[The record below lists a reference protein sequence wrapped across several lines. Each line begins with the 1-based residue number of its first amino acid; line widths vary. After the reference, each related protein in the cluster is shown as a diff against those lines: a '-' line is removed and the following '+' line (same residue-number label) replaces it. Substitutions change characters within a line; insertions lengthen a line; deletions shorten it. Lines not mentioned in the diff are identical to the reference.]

1 MKTKIYF
8 PALIVLLLGFFGCKQ
23 DKKEPIS
30 EELGGIE
37 DYKYDYTD
45 WSDYLGGPDRNHY
58 STLSQITPENV
69 SKLKVAWTYTT
80 EESGQMQMNPII
92 ADGILYGVT
101 ADLKAI
107 ALNAK
112 TGEEIWKFGD
122 PYKQWH
128 STSRGVS
135 YWSKANDKRIL
146 FTVGANLYA
155 LDAKTGK
162 PIPTFGE
169 NGAVDLHLG
178 LPESAQNKFV
188 ISNTPGTV
196 FKDLIIMPL
205 RLSEGADA
213 APGDIRAFNII
224 TGELEW
230 TFHTIPY
237 PNEPGYET
245 WEDKNAYKNINVG
258 AANNWAG
265 MAIDPKSGIVF
276 VPTGSASPDFYGGN
290 RKGSNLYA
298 NCLLALN
305 ANTGEKI
312 WHYQFVHHDILD
324 RDPPAPPN
332 LILVERDGKKVEAV
346 VQVTKQGYVFVF
358 ERATGKP
365 LFDII
370 EEEVPAS
377 VLEGE
382 EAWKTQ
388 PKPVLPK
395 SFARHS
401 TDLTENDINPYSK
414 DKDSLLEI
422 FKKADKRW
430 FAPPN
435 TEPVFLFPGYDG
447 AAEWGGTAADP
458 EDGIIYVNSNEM
470 AWILQMEKNDTDKVV
485 SKGESLFVTNCASC
499 HQKDLSGLPQS
510 GYPSLVNVAS
520 KLNDEEIATLITNGK
535 GRMVGFPQLS
545 ADEKTAIIQF
555 IKGDDKKEV
564 STETNNS
571 IKKDL
576 YRHTGYHKF
585 IDNEGLPGISPP
597 WGTLNAINLNDGE
610 FLWSVPLGETLSLKE
625 QGHPTT
631 GSENYGGP
639 VVTKN
644 GLLFIAATKDGYFR
658 AFNKKTGEI
667 LWETELPAAAFAT
680 PSTYEIDGKQ
690 YIVIAC
696 GGEKLGTKEG
706 NKIMAFALE

>member
-8 PALIVLLLGFFGCKQ
+8 LVLIIALSGFFGCHQ
-23 DKKEPIS
+23 QKKEALS
-30 EELGGIE
+30 EKLGGIE
-37 DYKYDYTD
+37 GYIYDYSK

-69 SKLKVAWTYTT
+69 HQLKVAWTYTT
-80 EESGQMQMNPII
+80 EQSGQMQMNPII
-92 ADGILYGVT
+92 ADGVLYGVT
-101 ADLKAI
+101 ANLKAI

-112 TGEEIWKFGD
+112 TGEEIWNFGD
-122 PYKQWH
+122 PFKNRL

-135 YWSKANDKRIL
+135 YWSKGEDKRIL
-146 FTVGANLYA
+146 FTVGSKLYA
-155 LDAKTGK
+155 LNAKTGK
-162 PIPTFGE
+162 PISTFGE
-169 NGAVDLHLG
+169 NGTVDLHIG
-178 LPESAQNKFV
+178 LPEIAQNKFV

-205 RLSEGADA
+205 RLSEGANA

-245 WEDKNAYKNINVG
+245 WENKNAYKNINVG

-265 MAIDPKSGIVF
+265 MSVDPKTGIIF
-276 VPTGSASPDFYGGN
+276 VPTGSTSPDFYGGN

-312 WHYQFVHHDILD
+312 WHYQFVHHDLLD
-324 RDPPAPPN
+324 RDLPAPPN
-332 LILVERDGKKVEAV
+332 LILVERNGKKIEAV
-346 VQVTKQGYVFVF
+346 AQVTKQGYIFVF
-358 ERATGKP
+358 ERTTGKP

-370 EEEVPAS
+370 EEQVPAS

-395 SFARHS
+395 PFARLS
-401 TDLTENDINPYSK
+401 TELTENDINPYSK

-422 FKKADKRW
+422 FNKADKRW

-458 EDGIIYVNSNEM
+458 EDGIVYVNSNEM
-470 AWILQMEKNDTDKVV
+470 AWILQMEKNDVHKNS
-485 SKGESLFVTNCASC
+485 SKGEKLYVTNCASC
-499 HQKDLSGLPQS
+499 HQKNLSGLPQS
-510 GYPSLVNVAS
+510 GYPSLINIS
-520 KLNDEEIATLITNGK
+520 NKLNKDEITALITDGK

-545 ADEKTAIIQF
+545 TDEKSAIIQY
-555 IKGDDKKEV
+555 IKGEDKKEV
-564 STETNNS
+564 IGKTKDT

-576 YRHTGYHKF
+576 YRHMGYHKF
-585 IDNEGLPGISPP
+585 VDSEGLPGISPP
-597 WGTLNAINLNDGE
+597 WGTLHAIDLNTGD
-610 FLWSVPLGETLSLKE
+610 FLWSIPFGETLSLKE
-625 QGHPTT
+625 KGHPTT

-639 VVTKN
+639 VVTQN

-658 AFNKKTGEI
+658 AFNKKTGKL

-680 PSTYEIDGKQ
+680 PSTYEVDGKQ

-696 GGEKLGTKEG
+696 GGEKLGTKKG
-706 NKIMAFALE
+706 NKIVAFGL